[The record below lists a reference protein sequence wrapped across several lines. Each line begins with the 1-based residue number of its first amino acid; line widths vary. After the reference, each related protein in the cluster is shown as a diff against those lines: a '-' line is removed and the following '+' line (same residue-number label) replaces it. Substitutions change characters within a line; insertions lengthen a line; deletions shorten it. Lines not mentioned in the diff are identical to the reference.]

1 DRLSLIFEDE
11 KLPPAALLSFTAE
24 KELSSV
30 KLKWMTAS
38 STQDGFIIE
47 RSNDG
52 VIFSEIAAI
61 SGSNT
66 STKSY
71 IDLKPVLGK
80 NFYRIIQVDDLNHK
94 TYSGVLAVDFQ
105 NDLPLNDYLETRK
118 VGRNKIR
125 YIFLAMII
133 LVFIFTMTRLNSD
146 LTAQISLCVI
156 YAVIFSLIYFLSNV
170 FGKYLIKKQY
180 KTTELLRLE
189 TEWQIDETGLKIRC
203 VTSNFNIS
211 WKQIY
216 KLKETKTHL
225 MLFIGS
231 MSTYV
236 VPKSLLKQGDLEKI
250 YEWKAAQS
258 QK

>member
-1 DRLSLIFEDE
+1 MTEQII
-11 KLPPAALLSFTAE
+11 SFKFTP
-24 KELSSV
+24 S
-30 KLKWMTAS
+30 
-38 STQDGFIIE
+38 
-47 RSNDG
+47 
-52 VIFSEIAAI
+52 
-61 SGSNT
+61 
-66 STKSY
+66 
-71 IDLKPVLGK
+71 
-80 NFYRIIQVDDLNHK
+80 
-94 TYSGVLAVDFQ
+94 
-105 NDLPLNDYLETRK
+105 LNDYLETRK